1 MLSGEPEPALAPA
14 GAAAAPQP
22 PAAPPRDAPPRDA
35 APDAPQRT
43 APEPAADA
51 LDLGSLGGAMLADRL
66 QDPRRLAGLLA
77 VVALVFY
84 RLGRRRALQ

>member
-22 PAAPPRDAPPRDA
+22 PAAPPPDAPR
-35 APDAPQRT
+35 PDAPQRT